1 MAPPAPASPSPPLAA
16 TAEHLNALSPYIR
29 YGAEPPTGE
38 GWYPL
43 ARVAEG
49 DLVPGWHQ
57 ELSRRTGDARV
68 AGAHLSAWLIAAA
81 LDVWL
86 MPVVVASRL
95 PLAGPDR
102 AFIHR
107 GPEGWFDA
115 VAVDGREAAVLPGDP
130 AAGAPGTRVLA
141 SRDELLDA
149 FAERL
154 LALEPVLRAAAAGCR
169 RTEASA
175 WSELADRLAARSL
188 WLARLAGRDRAE
200 TWADAAAVMDRLA
213 AGSGRLR
220 TRPRPF
226 IVRYSGGE
234 EWFAVASVC
243 CLHYRIVPGADP
255 DGTGYCATCPLR
267 TDAGRERELRER
279 LEAEA
284 AGKGAGAS

>member
-1 MAPPAPASPSPPLAA
+1 MASSATPPAATPLAA
-16 TAEHLNALSPYIR
+16 TAQQLNALSPYIR
-29 YGAEPPTGE
+29 YGAEPPSGE

-43 ARVAEG
+43 TRLAEG
-49 DLVPGWHQ
+49 DLVSGWYRH
-57 ELSRRTGDARV
+57 LSRRTGDPRV

-115 VAVDGREAAVLPGDP
+115 VAVDGRDVAVLSGDP

-149 FAERL
+149 FAEQL
-154 LALEPVLRAAAAGCR
+154 LALEPVLRAVAAGCR

-175 WSELADRLAARSL
+175 WSELADRVAARSL
-188 WLARLAGRDRAE
+188 WLARLAGRDRAA

-213 AGSGRLR
+213 ARTGKLQ
-220 TRPRPF
+220 TRPQRF
-226 IVRYSGGE
+226 VVRYSGGE

-255 DGTGYCATCPLR
+255 NGTGYCATCPLR
-267 TDAGRERELRER
+267 SDASRERELREH

-284 AGKGAGAS
+284 AGKGAGA